1 MVNFQEE
8 FSDYIEAGFRPVL
21 TDDGSLSLQ
30 PVEAFGVEQ
39 EQMHS
44 RGGAL
49 SESIFIYLEALD
61 YFFTEAEAAHGP
73 VVESVGLGLGY
84 NEILIAVSCFKN
96 KRTDIR
102 LISYESERVL
112 EPLFFKRLENP
123 KSYPFYWKDFAAKF
137 DFDRSLSL
145 KELCDFLKEKIE
157 FKGPLEKNTIEKN
170 EKERRL
176 ILFDAYSNKTTASLW
191 TEDFLETYL
200 ATCKEGSVLATY
212 AATGVLKRKLEDAGF
227 KNLNK
232 TGFLKK
238 RQSTLAV
245 KV

>member
-1 MVNFQEE
+1 MSNFQEE
-8 FSDYIEAGFRPVL
+8 FSDYIEAGFNPVL

-61 YFFTEAEAAHGP
+61 YFFEVAESAHGP

-84 NEILIAVSCFKN
+84 NEILAAVSCFQN

-102 LISYESERVL
+102 LISYEAERAL
-112 EPLFFKRLENP
+112 EPLFFKRLEDP
-123 KSYPFYWKDFAAKF
+123 ESYPVYWKDFIAKF
-137 DFDRSLSL
+137 DFDL
-145 KELCDFLKEKIE
+145 KELCSFLKKKIE
-157 FKGPLEKNTIEKN
+157 FKGALEKSLIEKN

-191 TEDFLETYL
+191 TEDFLEAYL
-200 ATCKEGSVLATY
+200 STCKEGSVLATY

-232 TGFLKK
+232 TGFMKK
-238 RQSTLAV
+238 RQSTLAL
-245 KV
+245 KI

>member
-8 FSDYIEAGFRPVL
+8 FSDYIEAGFKPVP

-49 SESIFIYLEALD
+49 SESVFVYLEALD
-61 YFFTEAEAAHGP
+61 YFFCQNFKSQGL

-84 NEILIAVSCFKN
+84 NEVLVALSCFKN
-96 KRTDIR
+96 KSLNIR
-102 LISYESERVL
+102 LFSYESERVL
-112 EPLFFKRLENP
+112 EALFFKRLERP
-123 KSYPFYWKDFAAKF
+123 EDYPIYWSQFNSRF
-137 DFDRSLSL
+137 DYDQV
-145 KELCDFLKEKIE
+145 ELTSFLKKKIE
-157 FKGPLEKNTIEKN
+157 LKGVLQKVSIEKN
-170 EKERRL
+170 KKEQRL
-176 ILFDAYSNKTTASLW
+176 ILFDAYSNQTSQSLW
-191 TEDFLETYL
+191 TEDFLQAYL
-200 ATCKEGSVLATY
+200 STCKEGSVLATY
-212 AATGVLKRKLEDAGF
+212 AATGVLKRKLEDCGF
-227 KNLNK
+227 QNLNK

-245 KV
+245 KL